1 MRARL
6 WGGAPGSVDAEHRH
20 RFGGVAAEAHV
31 PQVRFQRR
39 FGVACGL
46 PVGTGVAQGVVR
58 ASAQLG
64 LEIAQAA
71 DATFQGASSSCV
83 SSYKNGAWTVKKS
96 GGGSATDLVF
106 EMQLRV
112 PDMGSLMVVR

>member
-1 MRARL
+1 MRLRT
-6 WGGAPGSVDAEHRH
+6 GADYLLVVESTNTVTGSGYYRVLSVHGPLD
-20 RFGGVAAEAHV
+20 
-31 PQVRFQRR
+31 
-39 FGVACGL
+39 
-46 PVGTGVAQGVVR
+46 T
-58 ASAQLG
+58 
-64 LEIAQAA
+64 EIAQAA